1 MGGAPMA
8 TSAVTTP
15 SSRTPSFSRLSPHL
29 PPLKDTERGEGEG
42 EGETEEEAANSGS
55 EKSLSRKK
63 RRSGRLLNLALD
75 PPLYICSSQHAS

>member
-29 PPLKDTERGEGEG
+29 PPLKDTERGDG

-55 EKSLSRKK
+55 EKSSVPTDHNTL
-63 RRSGRLLNLALD
+63 
-75 PPLYICSSQHAS
+75 

>member
-1 MGGAPMA
+1 MA
-8 TSAVTTP
+8 SSAMTTP

-29 PPLKDTERGEGEG
+29 PPLKDTERGDGEV

-63 RRSGRLLNLALD
+63 RRSGGNLAFG
-75 PPLYICSSQHAS
+75 PPLKFTLGY